1 MLAFASRRLV
11 VAGAVTRAGTRGA
24 LPRASRPKYLA
35 STMERATFAS
45 LPEHTVVGMPALS
58 PTMTHGNV
66 AVWHKKEGDEIGPGD
81 ALCDIETDKA
91 TMAFEAQDEG
101 AVAKI
106 LVEEGTS
113 DIAVGSPIM
122 VIPAPPPLL

>member
-11 VAGAVTRAGTRGA
+11 VAGAVTRA
-24 LPRASRPKYLA
+24 
-35 STMERATFAS
+35 
-45 LPEHTVVGMPALS
+45 ALS

-122 VIPAPPPLL
+122 S